1 MRVLIVGG
9 GGREH
14 ALAWKLSKSPEVKK
28 IFCAPGNAGIA
39 SIAECIPVR
48 AEEIEKIQSI
58 AREKEIHLTVVGPE
72 VPLAAGITD
81 LFWENGQLIFGPCSE
96 GALLEGSKA
105 WAKKFMVDHGIPTAS
120 FETFADPVDAYEYL
134 KKASYPLVVKA
145 DGLAAGKGVMIAASY
160 PEASRAVSYIME
172 EKAFESAGDNII
184 IEEYLQGEEVSVFA
198 ITDGLSYI
206 TLPSVQDH
214 KAIFEGDQGP
224 NTGGMGAYSP
234 APVLTKKL
242 SRQVNE
248 QIFDPLLNG
257 FRKEGITYRGVI
269 FGGLMVTPRG
279 LKVLEFNVRFGDP
292 ETQVLLP
299 RLRSD
304 LFPLL
309 YEAARGNLASVPS
322 PKWSADAAVCVVVAS
337 KGYPGNYEKGKEIKG
352 LNDLTNDGTKMVF
365 HAGTAFK
372 DQKTV
377 TSGGRVLGLTAWDP
391 SLKSA
396 LQKAYKLAEA
406 VTFEGAYFRKDI
418 AHRALRRK

>member
-14 ALAWKLSKSPEVKK
+14 ALAWKLSKSPEVEK

-39 SIAECIPVR
+39 SLAECIPVGS
-48 AEEIEKIQSI
+48 EEIEKIQRI
-58 AREKEIHLTVVGPE
+58 AREKDIHLTVVGPE
-72 VPLAAGITD
+72 APLAAGITD
-81 LFWENGQLIFGPCSE
+81 LFRENGQLIFGPCSQ
-96 GALLEGSKA
+96 GALLEGSKS

-120 FETFADPVDAYEYL
+120 FETFADPASAYEYL
-134 KKASYPLVVKA
+134 KKAEYPLVVKA
-145 DGLAAGKGVMIAASY
+145 DGLAAGKGVIIAENFS
-160 PEASRAVSYIME
+160 EASRAVHYIME
-172 EKAFESAGDNII
+172 ERAFNSAGDNII
-184 IEEYLQGEEVSVFA
+184 IEEFLQGEEVSVFA
-198 ITDGLSYI
+198 ITDGQSYAA
-206 TLPSVQDH
+206 LPSVQDH

-248 QIFDPLLNG
+248 QVFEPLLNG
-257 FRKEGITYRGVI
+257 LREEGITYRGVI
-269 FGGLMVTPRG
+269 FGGLMVTSHG

-292 ETQVLLP
+292 EAQVLLP
-299 RLRSD
+299 RLKSD
-304 LFPLL
+304 LFPIL
-309 YEAARGNLASVPS
+309 YEAARGNLASIPY
-322 PKWSADAAVCVVVAS
+322 PEWFADAAVCVVMAS
-337 KGYPGNYEKGKEIKG
+337 KGYPGDYEKGIEIIG
-352 LNDLTNDGTKMVF
+352 LSDLPKDEKSMVF

-372 DQKTV
+372 DQQTL

-396 LQKAYKLAEA
+396 LQKAYKLADT

-418 AHRALRRK
+418 AHRALRRI